1 VAVDVKPR
9 SNRLLMVIGII
20 VALVAFV
27 LVVILGSRGTGG
39 TSGDRN
45 IDVVVA
51 AVDIPAGTQV
61 TDQLVKTVKFAS
73 DQVPTGAHTQI
84 KDASGQ
90 YAAVTLT
97 KGTVLTG
104 SNLVNTQSKLP
115 AQKKPFLDIPSG
127 QVAVSIPY
135 GAELQAVGGFI
146 QEGDKIDVLY
156 MKPPTDKVTSIQVKT
171 TLQNLVVQKVGPQ
184 TGSTG
189 GTGGNTSAAA
199 TLPAS
204 FVVFVPVDQAE
215 DLTFLF
221 ASGQYKLVLKSQNDI
236 TKNDVAN
243 TSGVTQPSFDSKYN
257 VP

>member
-1 VAVDVKPR
+1 MAVDVKPR

-20 VALVAFV
+20 VAVVAFALV
-27 LVVILGSRGTGG
+27 LLLGSRGTGG
-39 TSGDRN
+39 GSANRDT
-45 IDVVVA
+45 DVVVA

-73 DQVPTGAHTQI
+73 DQVPTGAQTQI

-97 KGTVLTG
+97 KGTVLTS

-135 GAELQAVGGFI
+135 GAELQAVGGFV
-146 QEGDKIDVLY
+146 QEGDKVDILY
-156 MKPPTDKVTSIQVKT
+156 IAPPDSAHGQLRVKT
-171 TLQNLVVQKVGPQ
+171 TLQNLVVQKVGAETAQ
-184 TGSTG
+184 ASNAG
-189 GTGGNTSAAA
+189 GTAQAAG
-199 TLPAS
+199 LPSS

-215 DLTFLF
+215 DVTFLF
-221 ASGQYKLVLKSQNDI
+221 ATGQYKLILKSQKDI
-236 TKNDVAN
+236 DKNDSAN
-243 TSGVTQPSFDSKYN
+243 TAGVTQPSFNAKYG

>member
-1 VAVDVKPR
+1 MAVDVKPR

-20 VALVAFV
+20 VAVVAFALV
-27 LVVILGSRGTGG
+27 LLLGSRGTGG
-39 TSGDRN
+39 GSGNRDT
-45 IDVVVA
+45 DVVVA

-61 TDQLVKTVKFAS
+61 SDQLVKTVKFAS
-73 DQVPTGAHTQI
+73 DQIPTGAQTKV

-97 KGTVLTG
+97 KGTVLTS

-146 QEGDKIDVLY
+146 QEGDKVDIVYIAPADASHPQLR
-156 MKPPTDKVTSIQVKT
+156 VKAA
-171 TLQNLVVQKVGPQ
+171 LQNLVVQKVG
-184 TGSTG
+184 
-189 GTGGNTSAAA
+189 AA
-199 TLPAS
+199 TAPSSNAGGAAPAAGLPSS

-215 DLTFLF
+215 DVTFLF
-221 ASGQYKLVLKSQNDI
+221 ATGQYKLILKSQKDI
-236 TKNDVAN
+236 DKNDSAN
-243 TSGVTQPSFDSKYN
+243 TAGVTQPSFNAKYG